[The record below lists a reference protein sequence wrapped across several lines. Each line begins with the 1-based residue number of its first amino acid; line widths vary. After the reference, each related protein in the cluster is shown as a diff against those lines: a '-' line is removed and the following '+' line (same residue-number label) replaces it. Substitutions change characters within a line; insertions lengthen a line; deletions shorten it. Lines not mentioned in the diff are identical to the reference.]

1 MKNYMKLK
9 KYLLRGFVL
18 CLCAAGSFTGSAC
31 SANNAKDE
39 KPAPIAKEIISSA
52 KESRSTV
59 SVSQPI
65 QQDPVKK
72 QKQKVTVKK
81 QTPAKGINKKQKVAP
96 AKQEASVNK
105 QQSTPDRKK
114 QVVKRQKP
122 ANKKAAAPKSA
133 NKRDKTAVNTK
144 KDAAKKQASTSKSKK
159 QTSTKGRRVTS
170 SESNKYIALKT
181 NLAYHAIGVQNLA
194 VEFQCGKR
202 FSLELPVMW
211 SFWDWEQEHGIRTF
225 SFQPEGRYWFG
236 QVGKGHFV
244 GAHAHLSFF
253 SMRWEKNRYQDTG
266 RPLLG
271 AGVSYGY
278 VQPLTG
284 HLKAEFTFGAG
295 YANIKYDT
303 FYNVDNGA
311 LLSTRTRNYW
321 GITRVGLSLIY
332 QF

>member
-114 QVVKRQKP
+114 QAVKRQKP

-159 QTSTKGRRVTS
+159 QTSTKGRHVTS

-211 SFWDWEQEHGIRTF
+211 SFWTGNKSMVSAHF
-225 SFQPEGRYWFG
+225 LSSP
-236 QVGKGHFV
+236 KGAIGLV
-244 GAHAHLSFF
+244 
-253 SMRWEKNRYQDTG
+253 RWEKGILSEHTPTSVSSVCVG
-266 RPLLG
+266 RKT
-271 AGVSYGY
+271 A
-278 VQPLTG
+278 
-284 HLKAEFTFGAG
+284 
-295 YANIKYDT
+295 IKIQA
-303 FYNVDNGA
+303 V
-311 LLSTRTRNYW
+311 LC
-321 GITRVGLSLIY
+321 
-332 QF
+332 